1 MGNNTFGKIFTITT
15 WGESHGPCIG
25 VVVDGAPAG
34 LDVSEDDINI
44 ALKKRAPGKTPFTS
58 ARVEPD
64 EAQIMS
70 GVFDGKTT
78 GASISIIIQNKDA
91 DSSKYE
97 SLKDKLR
104 PGHADFT
111 YMKKYKNVDYRGG
124 GRASARET
132 AARVAASVIANK
144 ILQKHS
150 IEVHAYL
157 QQVGD
162 IAIDYPYEK
171 YQQATDDAIF
181 CPDHEISLKMQ
192 KKIIATK
199 EDGDSIGGVVAF
211 YCKNLPI
218 GLGEPIYQ
226 KLEAQ
231 LAAAMLCIP
240 ASKGFEIGQG
250 FKAAQ
255 LHGSEHNDNFIMD
268 DKGISFASNNSG
280 GILGG
285 ITTGEPIYGKVAFKP
300 ASSIMRTQETV
311 TKDGKQETITLP
323 KGSRHDPCVAIRAVP
338 VVEAM
343 CCIVLADALL
353 QAKSNI
359 L

>member
-1 MGNNTFGKIFTITT
+1 M
-15 WGESHGPCIG
+15 
-25 VVVDGAPAG
+25 
-34 LDVSEDDINI
+34 
-44 ALKKRAPGKTPFTS
+44 
-58 ARVEPD
+58 
-64 EAQIMS
+64 
-70 GVFDGKTT
+70 
-78 GASISIIIQNKDA
+78 
-91 DSSKYE
+91 
-97 SLKDKLR
+97 
-104 PGHADFT
+104 
-111 YMKKYKNVDYRGG
+111 
-124 GRASARET
+124 
-132 AARVAASVIANK
+132 
-144 ILQKHS
+144 
-150 IEVHAYL
+150 
-157 QQVGD
+157 
-162 IAIDYPYEK
+162 
-171 YQQATDDAIF
+171 
-181 CPDHEISLKMQ
+181 
-192 KKIIATK
+192 
-199 EDGDSIGGVVAF
+199 
-211 YCKNLPI
+211 PI